1 MSDSKKSED
10 ILELTP
16 ELLEQVSGGV
26 MNDKAEELMGALIK
40 ALKNDT
46 KKEHDQQEMIDFV
59 IEHWLSNVNFE
70 GVTADDVTEYVKSHW
85 D

>member
-1 MSDSKKSED
+1 
-10 ILELTP
+10 
-16 ELLEQVSGGV
+16 
-26 MNDKAEELMGALIK
+26 MGALIK

-46 KKEHDQQEMIDFV
+46 KKEHDQQKMIDFV